1 MTEDKIKK
9 VLELSNQR
17 DELRVFQSAIGCDH
31 LHTWRIV
38 TPSFTNGI
46 RVPDILR
53 YEFEKSIERCIES
66 INKKLERVIVFPFS
80 VV

>member
-31 LHTWRIV
+31 LHT
-38 TPSFTNGI
+38 
-46 RVPDILR
+46 
-53 YEFEKSIERCIES
+53 
-66 INKKLERVIVFPFS
+66 
-80 VV
+80 

>member
-17 DELRVFQSAIGCDH
+17 DEPSAIGCDH

-53 YEFEKSIERCIES
+53 YEFEKSIEGA
-66 INKKLERVIVFPFS
+66 
-80 VV
+80 

>member
-38 TPSFTNGI
+38 TPSFTDGI

-53 YEFEKSIERCIES
+53 YEFG
-66 INKKLERVIVFPFS
+66 
-80 VV
+80 

>member
-9 VLELSNQR
+9 VLELSNKR
-17 DELRVFQSAIGCDH
+17 TELQVFQSAIRCDH
-31 LHTWRIV
+31 LSTWRIV

-53 YEFEKSIERCIES
+53 EEFEKSIERCIES
-66 INKKLERVIVFPFS
+66 INKELEEL
-80 VV
+80 

>member
-17 DELRVFQSAIGCDH
+17 DELQVFQSAIGCDH

-38 TPSFTNGI
+38 TPSFTDGI

-66 INKKLERVIVFPFS
+66 INKKLEEL
-80 VV
+80 